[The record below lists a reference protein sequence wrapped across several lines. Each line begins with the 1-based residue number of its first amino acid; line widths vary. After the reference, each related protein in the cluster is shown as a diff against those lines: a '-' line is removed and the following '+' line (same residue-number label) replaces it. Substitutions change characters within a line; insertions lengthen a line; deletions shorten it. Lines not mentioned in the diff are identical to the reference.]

1 MTLEDLIRQYRL
13 LRQALHEAY
22 GAPVWDAARI
32 DRIAQAMLP
41 LERALAQFGEGTVPP
56 PADGWGRAPARLPE
70 GAGRQAMP

>member
-1 MTLEDLIRQYRL
+1 MTLEDLTGQYRL

-22 GAPVWDAARI
+22 GAPVWDAGRI

-41 LERALAQFGEGTVPP
+41 LERALAQRGSGTVPS
-56 PADGWGRAPARLPE
+56 PADGWALAPARLAE